1 MAGRRSN
8 RGQYGGGNVSGA
20 RMWLVVGETEDSMYI
35 YTYIYIYIHIS
46 IYTYIY
52 ICK

>member
-8 RGQYGGGNVSGA
+8 RGQYDGGNVSGA

-35 YTYIYIYIHIS
+35 YIHIYIYTYIYIYI
-46 IYTYIY
+46 YIY
-52 ICK
+52 IYM

>member
-8 RGQYGGGNVSGA
+8 RVQYGGGNVSGA

-35 YTYIYIYIHIS
+35 HIYIHIS

-52 ICK
+52 VNKL